1 MLDPKCIYRKSI
13 FAKCTRLA
21 CLLSFA
27 SLFLFGGS
35 RNISPCTSFLIS
47 SLKEEREA
55 NVATL
60 NFLLPKVVQFQTL
73 LTEKCLQFMPWS
85 HPLAQ
90 ITHRHAPDFS
100 RNTKDVFQDNWSFY
114 IFPGIKNWQRCFQVN
129 CIFPFFPGCCNR
141 FSDYLLQ
148 CRGKEVLC
156 GEFLIQL
163 LCFDKDCVV
172 NILTQ
177 I

>member
-1 MLDPKCIYRKSI
+1 MQVYFYLVDLEI
-13 FAKCTRLA
+13 FPLVH
-21 CLLSFA
+21 
-27 SLFLFGGS
+27 LF
-35 RNISPCTSFLIS
+35 FLIS

-100 RNTKDVFQDNWSFY
+100 RNTKEIFKIIGVFTF
-114 IFPGIKNWQRCFQVN
+114 FPGIKNWQRCFQVN
-129 CIFPFFPGCCNR
+129 CIFSI
-141 FSDYLLQ
+141 FSRMLQ
-148 CRGKEVLC
+148 PILRLFASMSGEKSSMWWVLDSTSM
-156 GEFLIQL
+156 FW
-163 LCFDKDCVV
+163 
-172 NILTQ
+172 
-177 I
+177 